1 MKDDKIDKIFKI
13 YEVIAY
19 SIGIIAS
26 AFVCFYV
33 LNLQFKNADLTT
45 KIILTPFTLCI
56 LYTMGLFVARLF
68 HKDKLEKI
76 FLKSYVVTFLL
87 LWFGLVGFATYSAIN
102 DNQLSMILFLIPFYV
117 VGIYAFYKYI
127 IKG

>member
-1 MKDDKIDKIFKI
+1 MKDDRIDKFFKI

-19 SIGIIAS
+19 SIAIIGL
-26 AFVCFYV
+26 AFACFYI
-33 LNLQFKNADLTT
+33 LSMQFKNADLTT
-45 KIILTPFTLCI
+45 KLILTPFTLCL
-56 LYTMGLFVARLF
+56 LYTLGLFIAKLF

-87 LWFGLVGFATYSAIN
+87 LWFGLIGFATYSAIK

-117 VGIYAFYKYI
+117 VGIYTFYTYL
-127 IKG
+127 IKE

>member
-1 MKDDKIDKIFKI
+1 MKDDKIDKIYKI

-19 SIGIIAS
+19 SIGIIVS
-26 AFVCFYV
+26 AFICFYV

-45 KIILTPFTLCI
+45 KIILTPFTLWI
-56 LYTMGLFVARLF
+56 LYTMGLYVARLF

-87 LWFGLVGFATYSAIN
+87 LWFGLVGFATYSAIK
-102 DNQLSMILFLIPFYV
+102 DNQFSMILFLIPFYV
-117 VGIYAFYKYI
+117 VGIYAFYKFI

>member
-19 SIGIIAS
+19 SIAIIGL
-26 AFVCFYV
+26 AFACFYV
-33 LNLQFKNADLTT
+33 LNLQFKNSDLTT

-87 LWFGLVGFATYSAIN
+87 LWFGLIGFATYSAIK
-102 DNQLSMILFLIPFYV
+102 DNQLSMLLFLIPFYA
-117 VGIYAFYKYI
+117 VGIYTFYKYI

>member
-1 MKDDKIDKIFKI
+1 
-13 YEVIAY
+13 
-19 SIGIIAS
+19 
-26 AFVCFYV
+26 
-33 LNLQFKNADLTT
+33 
-45 KIILTPFTLCI
+45 
-56 LYTMGLFVARLF
+56 MGLYVARLL

-87 LWFGLVGFATYSAIN
+87 LWFGIVGFATYSAIK
-102 DNQLSMILFLIPFYV
+102 DNQLSMLLFLIPFYV

>member
-1 MKDDKIDKIFKI
+1 MKDDKIDKFFKI

-19 SIGIIAS
+19 SIAIIAS
-26 AFVCFYV
+26 AFICFYV
-33 LNLQFKNADLTT
+33 LNLQFKNADSTT

-56 LYTMGLFVARLF
+56 LYTMGLFIARLF

-87 LWFGLVGFATYSAIN
+87 LWFQQHRL
-102 DNQLSMILFLIPFYV
+102 
-117 VGIYAFYKYI
+117 
-127 IKG
+127 